1 MKGGDRN
8 MKQTAVTIFAVGTM
22 LLSSLGSL
30 LGTGSL
36 LSGNSVTTATG
47 ANVTSDGT
55 TTSATVGNQTG
66 ADVLGNSVQATT
78 GLSANLGL

>member
-30 LGTGSL
+30 LG
-36 LSGNSVTTATG
+36 GNSVTTATG
-47 ANVTSDGT
+47 ANVTSTGGT
-55 TTSATVGNQTG
+55 TTATVGNQTG

-78 GLSANLGL
+78 GLSANVGL